1 MNNEN
6 YTDLVKSLEV
16 LMISMNKFKKKVRCD
31 YDIGLFKTHY
41 GIIYLLD
48 KFPVMTMSDFSDR
61 LGLPK
66 PRVTLIIDKLVK
78 EDIVKR
84 EFDENDRRIINI
96 AITEN
101 GKHILEI
108 MKKQKIENMKN
119 MLSVLEDNEIY
130 QFKDIITSLIKF
142 IDKLIIK

>member
-6 YTDLVKSLEV
+6 YTDLIKNLEV
-16 LMISMNKFKKKVRCD
+16 LMTSMNKFKKKVRCD
-31 YDIGLFKTHY
+31 YDIGLFKIHY

-48 KFPVMTMSDFSDR
+48 KFPVMTMSEFSDR
-61 LGLPK
+61 LGLAK
-66 PRVTLIIDKLVK
+66 PRGTLLIDKLVK

-84 EFDENDRRIINI
+84 ELDENDRRVINI

-101 GKHILEI
+101 GKNILKI
-108 MKKQKIENMKN
+108 IKKQKIDNMKN
-119 MLSVLEDNEIY
+119 TLSVLEDNEIE
-130 QFKDIITSLIKF
+130 QFKDVTTSLIKF